1 MNFAQAN
8 AVPLRDIL
16 SAIGIDPSKE
26 RGNDLFYLAPWR
38 KERTASLHVNV
49 PKNVWYDH
57 GEGVGGSASALVR
70 AYLERAGHSSGD
82 SDVLRWFSNMTGYV
96 PMVPPTPRQ
105 AEKTEPVLAL
115 KKLLPI
121 SHVAL
126 IRYLESRGIPL
137 DVAKQLL
144 QEARVYNRT
153 TQKNFFALALKN
165 EDDGYEL
172 RNPYFKG
179 SISPK
184 TITFIRGRE
193 VKPDAVHTF
202 EGSMDYLSVV
212 ARQDGKPLKGDA
224 IILNSLSCLK
234 DGIAYIK
241 NYGYRMAYSWF
252 DNDAA
257 GHKASQVFD
266 AFVKTEAELA
276 HLPMNS
282 IYAPHKD
289 VNEWHVA
296 TPLP

>member
-1 MNFAQAN
+1 MNFEQAN

-16 SAIGIDPSKE
+16 SAIGLSPSKE
-26 RGNDLFYLAPWR
+26 RGGSLFYLAPWR
-38 KERTASLHVNV
+38 DERTASLHVNV
-49 PKNVWYDH
+49 PKNLWYDH
-57 GEGVGGSASALVR
+57 GEGFGGSASALVR
-70 AYLERAGHSSGD
+70 AYLDRSGHSSSD
-82 SDVLRWFSNMTGYV
+82 RDVLRWFRNMTGL
-96 PMVPPTPRQ
+96 PPVIPPAPRS
-105 AEKTEPVLAL
+105 AEETEPALEL

-126 IRYLESRGIPL
+126 IRYLEARGIPV
-137 DVAKQLL
+137 DVAKSLL
-144 QEARVYNRT
+144 HEARVHNRT
-153 TQKNFFALALKN
+153 SRKNFFALALKN
-165 EDDGYEL
+165 EDEGYEL

-179 SISPK
+179 CIAPK
-184 TITFIRGRE
+184 TVTFIRGRD

-234 DGIAYIK
+234 DAIAYIK

-257 GHKASQVFD
+257 GHKARQVFD
-266 AFVKTEAELA
+266 AFVRTEADLA
-276 HLPMNS
+276 HLPMNTV
-282 IYAPHKD
+282 YAPHKD

-296 TPLP
+296 SPMS

>member
-8 AVPLRDIL
+8 AVPLRDIFN
-16 SAIGIDPSKE
+16 AIGINPSKE

-38 KERTASLHVNV
+38 EERTASLHVNV

-57 GEGVGGSASALVR
+57 GEGIGGPSSALVR
-70 AYLERAGHSSGD
+70 AYLERSGHSSGD
-82 SDVLRWFSNMTGYV
+82 TDVLRWFRNMTGV
-96 PMVPPTPRQ
+96 APLVLPASRPT
-105 AEKTEPVLAL
+105 EKDEPVLEL
-115 KKLLPI
+115 RKLLPI

-126 IRYLESRGIPL
+126 IRYLEGRGIPI
-137 DVAKQLL
+137 DVANAHLR
-144 QEARVYNRT
+144 EARVYNRT
-153 TQKNFFALALKN
+153 SKKNFFALALKN

-179 SISPK
+179 CIAPK
-184 TITFIRGRE
+184 TVTFIRGPD

-224 IILNSLSCLK
+224 IILNSLACLK
-234 DGIAYIK
+234 DAIAYIK

-257 GHKASQVFD
+257 GQKASEAFA
-266 AFVKTEAELA
+266 AFVRTEAELA
-276 HLPMNS
+276 HLPMNAV
-282 IYAPHKD
+282 YAPHKD

-296 TPLP
+296 TPRP